1 MPKTWQFSFDI
12 ESSNYN
18 KENVSKFK
26 TYTRTHAHT
35 HTHTHTHTLTYIHI
49 SCFRLVKRLVSVINN
64 YNGINMTYN
73 VVHELRLPWC
83 CINTLILTLFM
94 KKKCFKNL
102 INCIFHKVNVVYVL
116 SIKCY
121 QCFESRTSL
130 FISLKSFMCF
140 IAQDNNNS
148 IPRQGT

>member
-26 TYTRTHAHT
+26 TYTRTHT

-94 KKKCFKNL
+94 KKKNA
-102 INCIFHKVNVVYVL
+102 
-116 SIKCY
+116 
-121 QCFESRTSL
+121 
-130 FISLKSFMCF
+130 LK
-140 IAQDNNNS
+140 I
-148 IPRQGT
+148 